1 MSASSTDMRSLWRRI
16 DREDLA
22 RTLFVALCAVALAL
36 GLTWPWPTMP
46 AIAVLGLMV
55 GCWPIA
61 LEAFED
67 LRHRKMSM
75 ELSMFIAI
83 VASAAIGEW
92 ITSLVITAFALAAE
106 ILEDLSLDRGR
117 EALTDLMTFLPET
130 VQVRRNHEPTLVPL
144 HEVAVGDTVIAS
156 PGERIPVDG
165 IVISGQSSADQ
176 SRITGEP
183 LPVDITVGDN
193 VFAGSINQVGV
204 VEIRAQRV
212 GTESSYGRII
222 AAVEQAQSTE
232 PPAQRLA
239 DKLAAWLVYLALS
252 SAVITYL
259 ITHDLK
265 ATIAVVV
272 VAGAC
277 GIAAGTPLAVLAAI
291 ARIARNGAFIKDG
304 AHLEA
309 LSSVDTI
316 VFDKTGTLTTGVP
329 TVVEVVPSTS
339 IDREELLTL
348 AGTAEAYSEHPLGQA
363 VVAYVRAQ
371 GLPIGQAEDF
381 VYQPGQ
387 GVTVTIAGKTV
398 RAGNRSLVSGA
409 PDTVD
414 AHGTATAVH
423 ISIDGQYAGTILL
436 ADAIR
441 DSAQSA
447 IAGLKKLGLRTMML
461 TGDQE
466 TAARAVAAEL
476 GIDEVHAG
484 LLPDDKL
491 AIIDAQRT
499 AGRTIAMIGDGVNDA
514 PALAHATVGIAMGSG
529 TDIAQESSDVVLI
542 SSDLNDL
549 AHTVRVAKRARKI
562 IMFNFIGTVAI
573 DVLGMILAAY
583 GLLSPVFAAL
593 SMSAQKPLLSSTP
606 LGSSRGGARGLQ
618 ARRVVGYVAY
628 LSLVGFCILQ
638 VDTTNPPVDIYRGGI
653 AFCGANGI
661 RTRDPHT
668 ASVVRYQLRHS
679 PRCELRAYASFFC
692 SRW

>member
-1 MSASSTDMRSLWRRI
+1 
-16 DREDLA
+16 
-22 RTLFVALCAVALAL
+22 
-36 GLTWPWPTMP
+36 
-46 AIAVLGLMV
+46 
-55 GCWPIA
+55 
-61 LEAFED
+61 
-67 LRHRKMSM
+67 M

-92 ITSLVITAFALAAE
+92 TTSLVITAFALAAE

-130 VQVRRNHEPTLVPL
+130 VQVRRDHETTLMPL
-144 HEVAVGDTVIAS
+144 HEVAAGDTVIVS
-156 PGERIPVDG
+156 PGGRIPVDG

-183 LPVDITVGDN
+183 LPVDITVGDE

-329 TVVEVVPSTS
+329 TVVEVVPSPS
-339 IDREELLTL
+339 IDCEELLTL
-348 AGTAEAYSEHPLGQA
+348 AGTAESYSEHPLGRA

-441 DSAQSA
+441 DSAKSA

-466 TAARAVAAEL
+466 TTARAVATEL

-549 AHTVRVAKRARKI
+549 AHTIHVAKRARKI

-573 DVLGMILAAY
+573 DILGMILAAY
-583 GLLSPVFAAL
+583 GLLSPVFAAFIHVGSETAFIL
-593 SMSAQKPLLSSTP
+593 NSARLIP
-606 LGSSRGGARGLQ
+606 
-618 ARRVVGYVAY
+618 RR
-628 LSLVGFCILQ
+628 
-638 VDTTNPPVDIYRGGI
+638 R
-653 AFCGANGI
+653 
-661 RTRDPHT
+661 
-668 ASVVRYQLRHS
+668 
-679 PRCELRAYASFFC
+679 
-692 SRW
+692 

>member
-1 MSASSTDMRSLWRRI
+1 MSTSSTEMRSLWRRV
-16 DREDLA
+16 DRKDLA
-22 RTLFVALCAVALAL
+22 RTLFVTFCAVALAL

-46 AIAVLGLMV
+46 AIAVLGLVV

-61 LEAFED
+61 LEAFDD

-130 VQVRRNHEPTLVPL
+130 VQVRRDHETTLVPL
-144 HEVAVGDTVIAS
+144 HEVAAGDTVIVS
-156 PGERIPVDG
+156 PGGRIPVDG
-165 IVISGQSSADQ
+165 TVISGQSSADQ

-183 LPVDITVGDN
+183 LPVDITVGDE
-193 VFAGSINQVGV
+193 VFAGSINQVGM
-204 VEIRAQRV
+204 VEVRAQRV

-329 TVVEVVPSTS
+329 TVVEVVPSSS
-339 IDREELLTL
+339 INREELLML
-348 AGTAEAYSEHPLGQA
+348 AGTAESYSEHPLGQA

-441 DSAQSA
+441 DSAKSA

-466 TAARAVAAEL
+466 ATARAVATEL

-491 AIIDAQRT
+491 AIIDAQR
-499 AGRTIAMIGDGVNDA
+499 ASGRTIAMIGDGVNDA

-549 AHTVRVAKRARKI
+549 AHTVHVAKRARKI

-573 DVLGMILAAY
+573 DILGMILAAY
-583 GLLSPVFAAL
+583 GLLSPVFAAFIHVGSETAFIL
-593 SMSAQKPLLSSTP
+593 NSARLIP
-606 LGSSRGGARGLQ
+606 
-618 ARRVVGYVAY
+618 RR
-628 LSLVGFCILQ
+628 
-638 VDTTNPPVDIYRGGI
+638 R
-653 AFCGANGI
+653 
-661 RTRDPHT
+661 
-668 ASVVRYQLRHS
+668 
-679 PRCELRAYASFFC
+679 
-692 SRW
+692 

>member
-1 MSASSTDMRSLWRRI
+1 MSTSSTDMRSLWQRI

-46 AIAVLGLMV
+46 AIAVLGLVV

-130 VQVRRNHEPTLVPL
+130 VQVRRDHETTLVPL
-144 HEVAVGDTVIAS
+144 HEVVAGDTVIVS
-156 PGERIPVDG
+156 PGGRIPVDG
-165 IVISGQSSADQ
+165 IVISGESSADQ

-316 VFDKTGTLTTGVP
+316 VFDKTGTLTTGAP

-348 AGTAEAYSEHPLGQA
+348 AGTAESYSEHPLGRA

-423 ISIDGQYAGTILL
+423 ISIDGHYAGTILL

-562 IMFNFIGTVAI
+562 IMFNFIGTIAI

-583 GLLSPVFAAL
+583 GLLSPVFAAFIHVGSETAFIL
-593 SMSAQKPLLSSTP
+593 NSARLIP
-606 LGSSRGGARGLQ
+606 
-618 ARRVVGYVAY
+618 RR
-628 LSLVGFCILQ
+628 
-638 VDTTNPPVDIYRGGI
+638 R
-653 AFCGANGI
+653 
-661 RTRDPHT
+661 
-668 ASVVRYQLRHS
+668 
-679 PRCELRAYASFFC
+679 
-692 SRW
+692 

>member
-46 AIAVLGLMV
+46 AIAVLGLVV

-130 VQVRRNHEPTLVPL
+130 VQVRRDHETTLVPL
-144 HEVAVGDTVIAS
+144 HEVVTGDTVIVS
-156 PGERIPVDG
+156 PGGRIPVDG
-165 IVISGQSSADQ
+165 IVISGESSADQ

-329 TVVEVVPSTS
+329 TVVKVVPSTS
-339 IDREELLTL
+339 IDCEELLTL

-423 ISIDGQYAGTILL
+423 ISIDGHYAGTILL

-529 TDIAQESSDVVLI
+529 ADIAQESSDVVLI

-549 AHTVRVAKRARKI
+549 AHTVHVAKRARKI

-583 GLLSPVFAAL
+583 GLLSPVFAAFIHVGSETAFIL
-593 SMSAQKPLLSSTP
+593 NSARLIP
-606 LGSSRGGARGLQ
+606 
-618 ARRVVGYVAY
+618 RR
-628 LSLVGFCILQ
+628 
-638 VDTTNPPVDIYRGGI
+638 R
-653 AFCGANGI
+653 
-661 RTRDPHT
+661 
-668 ASVVRYQLRHS
+668 
-679 PRCELRAYASFFC
+679 
-692 SRW
+692 

>member
-447 IAGLKKLGLRTMML
+447 IASLKKLGLRTMML

-583 GLLSPVFAAL
+583 GLLSPVFAAFIHVGSETAFIL
-593 SMSAQKPLLSSTP
+593 NSARLIP
-606 LGSSRGGARGLQ
+606 
-618 ARRVVGYVAY
+618 RR
-628 LSLVGFCILQ
+628 
-638 VDTTNPPVDIYRGGI
+638 R
-653 AFCGANGI
+653 
-661 RTRDPHT
+661 
-668 ASVVRYQLRHS
+668 
-679 PRCELRAYASFFC
+679 
-692 SRW
+692 

>member
-46 AIAVLGLMV
+46 AIAVLGLVV

-92 ITSLVITAFALAAE
+92 TTSLVITAFALAAE

-130 VQVRRNHEPTLVPL
+130 VQVRRDHETTLVPL
-144 HEVAVGDTVIAS
+144 HEVAAGDTVIVS
-156 PGERIPVDG
+156 PGGRIPVDG
-165 IVISGQSSADQ
+165 IVISGESSADQ

-339 IDREELLTL
+339 IDCEELLTL

-447 IAGLKKLGLRTMML
+447 IAGLKKLGLQTMML
-461 TGDQE
+461 TGDQK
-466 TAARAVAAEL
+466 TAARAVAAKL

-583 GLLSPVFAAL
+583 GLLSPVFAAFIHVGSETAFIL
-593 SMSAQKPLLSSTP
+593 NSARLIP
-606 LGSSRGGARGLQ
+606 
-618 ARRVVGYVAY
+618 RR
-628 LSLVGFCILQ
+628 
-638 VDTTNPPVDIYRGGI
+638 R
-653 AFCGANGI
+653 
-661 RTRDPHT
+661 
-668 ASVVRYQLRHS
+668 
-679 PRCELRAYASFFC
+679 
-692 SRW
+692 

>member
-1 MSASSTDMRSLWRRI
+1 MSTSSTEMRSLWRRV
-16 DREDLA
+16 DRKDLA
-22 RTLFVALCAVALAL
+22 RTLFVTFCAVALAL

-466 TAARAVAAEL
+466 TTARAVAAEL

-583 GLLSPVFAAL
+583 GLLSPVFAAFIHVGSETAFIL
-593 SMSAQKPLLSSTP
+593 NSARLIP
-606 LGSSRGGARGLQ
+606 
-618 ARRVVGYVAY
+618 RR
-628 LSLVGFCILQ
+628 
-638 VDTTNPPVDIYRGGI
+638 R
-653 AFCGANGI
+653 
-661 RTRDPHT
+661 
-668 ASVVRYQLRHS
+668 
-679 PRCELRAYASFFC
+679 
-692 SRW
+692 